1 LHRSYFHVKSFEIKL
16 VTDGSKVTWAWQEQG
31 GKSRGEQRRA
41 EEGRTEQRRAE
52 QSRGEQNRAEESRTE
67 RRRGEGEGEGE
78 EVTQA
83 RCVTRGALAA

>member
-41 EEGRTEQRRAE
+41 EESRGEQRRAE
-52 QSRGEQNRAEESRTE
+52 QSGGEGKEKEKE
-67 RRRGEGEGEGE
+67 RR
-78 EVTQA
+78 
-83 RCVTRGALAA
+83 